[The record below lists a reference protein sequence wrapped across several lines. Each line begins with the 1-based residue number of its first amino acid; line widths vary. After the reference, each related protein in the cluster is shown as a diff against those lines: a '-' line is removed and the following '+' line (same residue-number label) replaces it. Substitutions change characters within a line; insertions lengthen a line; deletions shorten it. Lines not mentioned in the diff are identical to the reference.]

1 MANRTTR
8 LAAATCVF
16 AFGVVAPSTAQQPT
30 PPATE
35 NVTVNKRVMRVWMDG
50 MDRRKAGE
58 PVVILESGGQAP
70 LEMWRPVFDQ
80 IGRLSPVL
88 AYDRPGTGKSEFDG
102 QPPTLEHIAQTLHA
116 LLDAARIPPPYV
128 LAGASWG
135 GVYIRGF
142 ASLFP
147 KEVAGLVYLD
157 TTDVDLTLAERATFL
172 PSPGVPPRPQLPDT
186 LPEGRRAYL
195 LQLWEYVAADF
206 APIRA
211 LNVPPVPVAALIS
224 GVPLGALPPNALTTN
239 VNIYR
244 LMQIRHQAE
253 WALSS
258 PAGLMVVSS
267 TAGHNVVQEAPDLVL
282 QAIKHV
288 LDHAKPR

>member
-1 MANRTTR
+1 
-8 LAAATCVF
+8 
-16 AFGVVAPSTAQQPT
+16 
-30 PPATE
+30 
-35 NVTVNKRVMRVWMDG
+35 MRVWMDG
-50 MDRRKAGE
+50 MDRRKTGE

-70 LEMWRPVFDQ
+70 LEMWRPVFEQ
-80 IGRLSPVL
+80 ISKVSPVF
-88 AYDRPGTGKSEFDG
+88 AYDRPGTGQSEFDG
-102 QPPTLEHIAQTLHA
+102 EQPTFEHIAQTLHA
-116 LLDAARIPPPYV
+116 LLEAARIPPPYV

-135 GVYIRGF
+135 GVYVRGF

-157 TTDVDLTLAERATFL
+157 ATDVDSTLAERATFL
-172 PSPGVPPRPQLPDT
+172 PSPSVPARPQLPDT
-186 LPEGRRAYL
+186 LPAGQRAAL

-211 LNVPPVPVAALIS
+211 LNVPSVPVAVLVS
-224 GVPLGALPPNALTTN
+224 GVPPGALPPDALTTN
-239 VNIYR
+239 VNIQR

-282 QAIKHV
+282 QVIKHV